1 VTHLRRSAYSP
12 HRLNATVRP
21 IGLGIN
27 RTLILPINDDVPASA
42 KSRMGLVRAAG
53 PGDARSAAATS
64 ADGEDWYRGANRRAR
79 WSETRSGLPGKDV
92 LQQAA
97 ALVLGAMVPV
107 GFALA
112 RGITLAAA
120 ADLVH
125 LLSAILAV
133 GAGVAALICWK
144 VLGLARYGWWGSA
157 LTVFGLLGLANE
169 SLPVLGVGQ
178 LSAVEPFGRLI
189 IDLIIMGIIFQALRS
204 PEIDARLVP
213 GRLTVA
219 ATAVGLLLLGALS
232 LLSAHGDLPAPL
244 VGATGQA
251 VVEGFMA
258 GAWAALAAIALLRR
272 SSGRQMGWNV
282 PVMLLF
288 ATGEL
293 ATAARSAGGTSWM
306 FAGAVLTLVGLA
318 LACSECGGDL
328 SYVLRGQDRQVLR
341 LRLDLDAARR
351 EITIERGHLDERLHD
366 LRNAVSA
373 VRSADSTLRHYRGR
387 LDPETRTSLAD
398 AISSELSRV
407 QLLIEPGERRHLVD
421 FSLSETVGP
430 VVATERS
437 LGADIR
443 LKLEDIRVHGDPD
456 SLAQVVQNLLVNARR
471 YASGTPV
478 ELRAFRHGDRVELR
492 VRDAGSGIAETE
504 RVAIFDRGVRG
515 SQSEGT
521 VGSGLGLYV
530 AAQLMADMG
539 GSIRVQDTDRRGAC
553 FSVDLLAA
561 PDLSVGSEPASTD
574 SAGTAYHLD
583 GERAVS

>member
-1 VTHLRRSAYSP
+1 LWINRIAIAPIKDDMPESSKTR
-12 HRLNATVRP
+12 
-21 IGLGIN
+21 IGLVG
-27 RTLILPINDDVPASA
+27 
-42 KSRMGLVRAAG
+42 
-53 PGDARSAAATS
+53 AAAPDTAPS
-64 ADGEDWYRGANRRAR
+64 DVATNSGGEWYRGANRRGR

-112 RGITLAAA
+112 RGVTLAAA
-120 ADLVH
+120 SDLVH

-219 ATAVGLLLLGALS
+219 ATAAGLVLLGALS
-232 LLSAHGDLPAPL
+232 LLSAHRDLPAPL
-244 VGATGQA
+244 VGSTGQA
-251 VVEGFMA
+251 VVEGLMA
-258 GAWAALAAIALLRR
+258 GGWAALATVALSRR
-272 SSGRQMGWNV
+272 SSGRLMGWNV
-282 PVMLLF
+282 PVMVLF

-306 FAGAVLTLVGLA
+306 FAGAVLTLAGLA

-351 EITIERGHLDERLHD
+351 EMSIEQGHLDERLHD
-366 LRNAVSA
+366 LRNAVTA
-373 VRSADSTLRHYRGR
+373 LRSADSTLRRYRGR

-398 AISSELSRV
+398 AISSELSRL
-407 QLLIEPGERRHLVD
+407 QLLIEPGVRRHLAD
-421 FSLSETVGP
+421 FSLSEAVGP
-430 VVATERS
+430 VVAIERS

-443 LKLEDIRVHGDPD
+443 LQLGDIRVHGDAD
-456 SLAQVVQNLLVNARR
+456 ALAQVVQNLLVNARR

-492 VRDAGSGIAETE
+492 VRDAGSGIAEKE
-504 RVAIFDRGVRG
+504 RLAIFDRGVRG
-515 SQSEGT
+515 VRGEGT
-521 VGSGLGLYV
+521 PGSGLGLYV
-530 AAQLMADMG
+530 AAQLMADMD
-539 GSIRVQDTDRRGAC
+539 GSIRVQDTDGPGAC
-553 FSVDLLAA
+553 FAVDLSSARDLAVEPG
-561 PDLSVGSEPASTD
+561 PDATKPGDT
-574 SAGTAYHLD
+574 TYHLD
-583 GERAVS
+583 RARAVS

>member
-1 VTHLRRSAYSP
+1 VREAVLDGDPSP
-12 HRLNATVRP
+12 
-21 IGLGIN
+21 
-27 RTLILPINDDVPASA
+27 
-42 KSRMGLVRAAG
+42 
-53 PGDARSAAATS
+53 AATDS
-64 ADGEDWYRGANRRAR
+64 AGQGWYRGANRRGR
-79 WSETRSGLPGKDV
+79 WSEARSGLPGKDV
-92 LQQAA
+92 LEQAA

-112 RGITLAAA
+112 RGVTLAAA

-157 LTVFGLLGLANE
+157 LTAFGLLGLANE

-219 ATAVGLLLLGALS
+219 ATSVGLLFLGALS
-232 LLSAHGDLPAPL
+232 LLSAHGDLPVPL
-244 VGATGQA
+244 VGVTGQA
-251 VVEGFMA
+251 VVEGLMA
-258 GAWAALAAIALLRR
+258 GAWAALGAVALARR

-306 FAGAVLTLVGLA
+306 FAGAVLTLIGLA
-318 LACSECGGDL
+318 LACSECAGDL

-351 EITIERGHLDERLHD
+351 EMSIERGHLDERLHD
-366 LRNAVSA
+366 LRNAVTA
-373 VRSADSTLRHYRGR
+373 VRSADSTLRRYRSR

-398 AISSELSRV
+398 AISSELSRLQV
-407 QLLIEPGERRHLVD
+407 LIEPGARRHLVD
-421 FSLSETVGP
+421 FSLSEAVGP

-443 LKLEDIRVHGDPD
+443 LRLGDIRVHGDAD
-456 SLAQVVQNLLVNARR
+456 ALAQVVQNLLVNARR

-478 ELRAFRHGDRVELR
+478 ELSAFRQADRVELSAFRQADRVELR
-492 VRDAGSGIAETE
+492 VRDAGSGITE
-504 RVAIFDRGVRG
+504 KDRLAIFDRGVRG
-515 SQSEGT
+515 ALSEGT
-521 VGSGLGLYV
+521 VGSGLGLHV

-539 GSIRVQDTDRRGAC
+539 GSISVQETDGPGAC

-561 PDLSVGSEPASTD
+561 RDLSSHSDPAVTKSDDT
-574 SAGTAYHLD
+574 SYRLD
-583 GERAVS
+583 RARAVS

>member
-1 VTHLRRSAYSP
+1 MPV
-12 HRLNATVRP
+12 
-21 IGLGIN
+21 
-27 RTLILPINDDVPASA
+27 SA
-42 KSRMGLVRAAG
+42 KTGIGLVRAVG
-53 PGDARSAAATS
+53 PDGAQSNAAPGS
-64 ADGEDWYRGANRRAR
+64 GGEEWYRGANRRGR

-92 LQQAA
+92 LQQAG

-112 RGITLAAA
+112 RGVTLAAA

-213 GRLTVA
+213 GRMTVA
-219 ATAVGLLLLGALS
+219 ATSVGLFLLGALS
-232 LLSAHGDLPAPL
+232 LLSAHNDLPAPL
-244 VGATGQA
+244 VGVTGQA

-258 GAWAALAAIALLRR
+258 GAWATLAGVALYRR
-272 SSGRQMGWNV
+272 SSGRQMGWNA

-293 ATAARSAGGTSWM
+293 ATAARSAGGTSWT
-306 FAGAVLTLVGLA
+306 FAGAVLTLIGLA

-351 EITIERGHLDERLHD
+351 DMSIEQGHLDERLHD
-366 LRNAVSA
+366 LRNAVTA
-373 VRSADSTLRHYRGR
+373 VRSADSTLRRYRGR
-387 LDPETRTSLAD
+387 LDPDTRTSLAD
-398 AISSELSRV
+398 AISSELSRLQV
-407 QLLIEPGERRHLVD
+407 LIEPGAHRRLVD
-421 FSLSETVGP
+421 FSLAEAIGP
-430 VVATERS
+430 VVITERS
-437 LGADIR
+437 LGAEIR
-443 LKLEDIRVHGDPD
+443 VQIGDVRVHGDAD
-456 SLAQVVQNLLVNARR
+456 ALAQVVQNLLVNARR

-478 ELRAFRHGDRVELR
+478 ELRAFRHTDYVELR
-492 VRDAGSGIAETE
+492 VRDAGRGIPEQE
-504 RVAIFDRGVRG
+504 RLAIFDRGIRG
-515 SQSEGT
+515 ALSEGT
-521 VGSGLGLYV
+521 AGSGLGLYV
-530 AAQLMADMG
+530 AAQLMADMD
-539 GSIRVQDTDRRGAC
+539 GSLSVQDTDGPGAC
-553 FSVDLLAA
+553 FSVDLLPAR
-561 PDLSVGSEPASTD
+561 DLSSRPEPASSKSDDT
-574 SAGTAYHLD
+574 SYHLD
-583 GERAVS
+583 QARAVS

>member
-1 VTHLRRSAYSP
+1 
-12 HRLNATVRP
+12 
-21 IGLGIN
+21 
-27 RTLILPINDDVPASA
+27 
-42 KSRMGLVRAAG
+42 LVRAAG
-53 PGDARSAAATS
+53 PDAAPSAEATS
-64 ADGEDWYRGANRRAR
+64 AGAEAWYRGANRRAR
-79 WSETRSGLPGKDV
+79 WSETRSGLPSKDV
-92 LQQAA
+92 LQQAG

-112 RGITLAAA
+112 RGVTLAAA

-258 GAWAALAAIALLRR
+258 GAWAALAAVAIARR

-293 ATAARSAGGTSWM
+293 ATAARSAGGACWM
-306 FAGAVLTLVGLA
+306 FAGAVLTLAGLA

-351 EITIERGHLDERLHD
+351 EMSIERGHLDERLHD

-373 VRSADSTLRHYRGR
+373 VRSADSTLRHYRSR
-387 LDPETRTSLAD
+387 LDPDTRTSLAD
-398 AISSELSRV
+398 AISSELSRL
-407 QLLIEPGERRHLVD
+407 QLLIEPGAGRHLVD
-421 FSLSETVGP
+421 FSLSEAVGP

-443 LKLEDIRVHGDPD
+443 LKLGEVRVHGDAD
-456 SLAQVVQNLLVNARR
+456 ALAQVVQNLLVNARR

-478 ELRAFRHGDRVELR
+478 ELGASRHGDRVELR
-492 VRDAGSGIAETE
+492 VRDAGRGIADKE
-504 RVAIFDRGVRG
+504 RSAIFDRGVRG
-515 SQSEGT
+515 ALSEGT

-539 GSIRVQDTDRRGAC
+539 GSIRLQDIDGPGAC

-561 PDLSVGSEPASTD
+561 RDLSVGPEP
-574 SAGTAYHLD
+574 TARKSDDTSYPLD
-583 GERAVS
+583 RARAVS